1 MFQLICVSTIS
12 KILVV
17 FFYLQVM
24 KLQSQV
30 RGASD
35 PENLLSS
42 PTQKERKEYRVFF
55 QNQTTPKVIYSVRER
70 ERTGSQ

>member
-1 MFQLICVSTIS
+1 
-12 KILVV
+12 
-17 FFYLQVM
+17 M

-70 ERTGSQ
+70 ELGHSNKSASVSSVLVLNSNTLS